1 MLFSHIV
8 KIFEFIKAE
17 VVIKALLE
25 PHVKLAIFLV
35 EFDKK
40 LRKLPSQQRK
50 CSKTKLA
57 LPTVHPHLLH
67 PNKIAS

>member
-40 LRKLPSQQRK
+40 LRKLVFVVDS
-50 CSKTKLA
+50 SFFVKLVFK
-57 LPTVHPHLLH
+57 PII
-67 PNKIAS
+67 KSI